1 METTSKDNT
10 NDVLFQ
16 LTALECNLLEI
27 VEKVRTYRKSLENNT
42 VLEKFDATRMRII
55 DTYIKT
61 KINPEITSLNIFL
74 DMVDRVTEIVE
85 ILNHE

>member
-1 METTSKDNT
+1 MENNNKANT
-10 NDVLFQ
+10 NDILFQ
-16 LTALECNLLEI
+16 LTALECNLIEI
-27 VEKVRTYRKSLENNT
+27 VEKVRAYRKSVDNN
-42 VLEKFDATRMRII
+42 VILGKYDAARIRII